1 MPKIYF
7 SFLTLLFS
15 LCDATTRVPNY
26 NEDQLIPC
34 LKKDDI
40 EYNEHTKELREL
52 YDEQRMYLF
61 YRKVAEYKYE
71 DYQKYQMMYCF
82 GEYGLKNKEYSTYL
96 NCMDKCKDSSN
107 KDKNKCNCSRRR
119 RRN

>member
-1 MPKIYF
+1 MSKIYILLI
-7 SFLTLLFS
+7 FLISICSPTE
-15 LCDATTRVPNY
+15 RVPNY
-26 NEDQLIPC
+26 NEKELIPC

-40 EYNEHTKELREL
+40 EYNEHTKELRGL

-71 DYQKYQMMYCF
+71 VYQKYQMMYCF

-96 NCMDKCKDSSN
+96 NCMDKCNDSPN
-107 KDKNKCNCSRRR
+107 KKNCKCSRKRR
-119 RRN
+119 

>member
-1 MPKIYF
+1 MSKIYILLIF
-7 SFLTLLFS
+7 LFS
-15 LCDATTRVPNY
+15 MCSSTKRVPNY
-26 NEDQLIPC
+26 NEKELIPC

-82 GEYGLKNKEYSTYL
+82 GEYGLKNKEFSSYL
-96 NCMDKCKDSSN
+96 NCIDKCKASPN
-107 KDKNKCNCSRRR
+107 KNKCNCSH
-119 RRN
+119 

>member
-1 MPKIYF
+1 MSKIYI
-7 SFLTLLFS
+7 LLILLFS
-15 LCDATTRVPNY
+15 MCSSTKRVPNY
-26 NEDQLIPC
+26 NKKELIPC

-40 EYNEHTKELREL
+40 EYNEHTKELRGL

-61 YRKVAEYKYE
+61 YKKVDEYKYE

-96 NCMDKCKDSSN
+96 NCMDKCNDSPN
-107 KDKNKCNCSRRR
+107 KNKCKCNKKRR
-119 RRN
+119 

>member
-1 MPKIYF
+1 MSKNYILLIF
-7 SFLTLLFS
+7 LFS
-15 LCDATTRVPNY
+15 LCTSTKRASNY
-26 NEDQLIPC
+26 DEKQLISC

-40 EYNEHTKELREL
+40 EFNEHTKELRGL

-82 GEYGLKNKEYSTYL
+82 GEYGLKNKEFSSYL

-107 KDKNKCNCSRRR
+107 KDKCHCSK
-119 RRN
+119 N